1 MRRRQLHEM
10 LLMGQ
15 DEDGELAKGLNN
27 TGVNVILDKSRLGR
41 LGGEKSKA
49 EGN

>member
-1 MRRRQLHEM
+1 M

-15 DEDGELAKGLNN
+15 DEDGELAKGLN
-27 TGVNVILDKSRLGR
+27 TGVNFILDKSRLGR